1 MQGVPSK
8 LRPMVWMAVSG
19 AAHLRAQY
27 VASYFI
33 TCATLPVTNADHE
46 AHIKQI
52 ELDVTRTFPEHP
64 FFKERHGQQA
74 LTMTLRAYATHDPV
88 VGYCQ
93 SMNYVAAFLLL
104 VLNKDAEQAF
114 WVLVVLL
121 QGPFAC
127 NRTSHAPITRLYDLP
142 PFNMCFQ
149 HARNGLH

>member
-1 MQGVPSK
+1 M
-8 LRPMVWMAVSG
+8 SG

-52 ELDVTRTFPEHP
+52 DLDVSRTFPEHP
-64 FFKERHGQQA
+64 YFKERHGQQA
-74 LTMTLRAYATHDPV
+74 LAMTLRAYATHDPV

-121 QGPFAC
+121 QGAQAYPHAKSACTHVTSIYRKEGPFTERAQHSC
-127 NRTSHAPITRLYDLP
+127 PTRLTAD
-142 PFNMCFQ
+142 FT
-149 HARNGLH
+149 